1 MIRLRVSIVLSAVL
15 LAGLLACLGLSTWKM
30 LQFHERLH
38 ALENPQWEETLAN
51 EHTYDTPMVLFGDSQ
66 IARWPIATSFG
77 VLPVVNRGVAGDLA
91 TEATDRFRRDVL
103 PLNPALVLILIG
115 TNDLAHGVAV
125 EAILES
131 VRQMSQS
138 AREQNAQVI
147 VCSVLPTRG
156 EAASIRPRR
165 QVERLN
171 TGLRALATSQ
181 NASYLDLYSAV
192 ANERGEFA
200 EIFSDDGLHPNGA
213 GYRRMTHT
221 VLPQLLQSYVALHGG
236 KPLALRQ

>member
-1 MIRLRVSIVLSAVL
+1 MIRLRVSIVLSTVL
-15 LAGLLACLGLSTWKM
+15 LAGLVTCLGLSTWKM

-38 ALENPQWEETLAN
+38 ALENPQWEETLAK
-51 EHTYDTPMVLFGDSQ
+51 EHTYDAPLVLFGDSQ

-77 VLPVVNRGVAGDLA
+77 VLPVMDRGVVGDLA
-91 TEATDRFRRDVL
+91 TEAADRFRRDVL
-103 PLNPALVLILIG
+103 PLKPALVLILIG

-125 EAILES
+125 EVILDS
-131 VRQMSQS
+131 IGQMSQS
-138 AREQNAQVI
+138 ARQQNAQVI
-147 VCSVLPTRG
+147 LCSVLPSRG
-156 EAASIRPRR
+156 EAARIRPRE

-181 NASYLDLYSAV
+181 GAGYLDLYSAV
-192 ANERGEFA
+192 SNERGEFA

-213 GYRRMTHT
+213 GYRRMTQT
-221 VLPQLLQSYVALHGG
+221 VLPQLLQSYIALHGP